1 MFTAEAAA
9 LGNCAERA
17 PALERV
23 ERGAVTTSTASEDGV
38 VEKQEHDN
46 HNTLVS
52 VHESNR
58 SETHRDEHHED
69 PHSYSNMVPGASR
82 DTAVSG
88 RCDVASA
95 EADRP

>member
-1 MFTAEAAA
+1 MDVPTMFTAEAAA
-9 LGNCAERA
+9 PGNCAERA

-38 VEKQEHDN
+38 VEKREHDN

-58 SETHRDEHHED
+58 SETPRDEHHED
-69 PHSYSNMVPGASR
+69 TQNYSSMVAEHLETRPFR
-82 DTAVSG
+82 KVR
-88 RCDVASA
+88 RCK
-95 EADRP
+95 R